1 MNETDTKKDTCTE
14 RKQLND
20 KNSPSQA
27 LFNRSGQRYSLSLAI
42 TAMVLTLLLVSGCS
56 STAPTNPSSATDSQ
70 TTATTD
76 SPATSDSASSQ
87 EATIDKGTDS
97 QDSSTESTP
106 KDNTSA
112 KDATGTQVPTEADT
126 PNAANDQKENTDD
139 SSSNTDTPKE
149 SSSKTNDASSSTS
162 TEPSSHKSSTSS
174 SASTKESTEN
184 AKEQTPKTNKESTT
198 KNTTDTTKDKST
210 ATDKPSSKPSTST
223 TKPSTTTPKE
233 SGSSAPAKT
242 PPVSTPQPQA
252 STATL
257 TITGDSNILGATAVP
272 VEAGESALDLLKR
285 VTRSKGI
292 PMEYQGSSG
301 FAYVEGIDNLYEFD
315 EGPTSG
321 WMFKVNGNFPN
332 MSAGAYKVQVGDRI
346 DWLYTTDLGKDV
358 GAKN

>member
-1 MNETDTKKDTCTE
+1 MNQTDTEKDTCTE

-20 KNSPSQA
+20 KNSRSQA
-27 LFNRSGQRYSLSLAI
+27 LFNRSGKRYSLSLAI
-42 TAMVLTLLLVSGCS
+42 TAMLLTLLLVSGCS

-126 PNAANDQKENTDD
+126 THAANDQKDNTND
-139 SSSNTDTPKE
+139 SSS
-149 SSSKTNDASSSTS
+149 SAS
-162 TEPSSHKSSTSS
+162 TEPSSHKSSASS

-257 TITGDSNILGATAVP
+257 SITGDSNILGATAVP

>member
-1 MNETDTKKDTCTE
+1 MNQTDTKKDTCTE

-20 KNSPSQA
+20 KNSRSQA
-27 LFNRSGQRYSLSLAI
+27 LFNRSGKRYSLSLAI

-76 SPATSDSASSQ
+76 SPATSDSVSSQ

-97 QDSSTESTP
+97 QDSSAESTP

-112 KDATGTQVPTEADT
+112 KDATGTQVPTEADMT
-126 PNAANDQKENTDD
+126 HAANDQKD
-139 SSSNTDTPKE
+139 
-149 SSSKTNDASSSTS
+149 KTNDASSSAS
-162 TEPSSHKSSTSS
+162 TEPSSHKSSASS

-210 ATDKPSSKPSTST
+210 VTDKPSSKPSTST

-233 SGSSAPAKT
+233 SGSSAPSKT

>member
-1 MNETDTKKDTCTE
+1 MNQTDTKKDTCTE

-20 KNSPSQA
+20 KNSRSQA
-27 LFNRSGQRYSLSLAI
+27 LFNRSGKRYSLSLTI
-42 TAMVLTLLLVSGCS
+42 TAMLLTLLLVSGCS

-126 PNAANDQKENTDD
+126 THAANDKKENTDD
-139 SSSNTDTPKE
+139 SSS
-149 SSSKTNDASSSTS
+149 SAS

-184 AKEQTPKTNKESTT
+184 AKKQTPKTNKESTT

>member
-1 MNETDTKKDTCTE
+1 MNQTDTKKDTCTE

-20 KNSPSQA
+20 KNSRSQA

-42 TAMVLTLLLVSGCS
+42 TAMLLTLLLVSGCS
-56 STAPTNPSSATDSQ
+56 STAPT
-70 TTATTD
+70 TD
-76 SPATSDSASSQ
+76 SPATSDSVSSQ

-126 PNAANDQKENTDD
+126 THAANDQKDK
-139 SSSNTDTPKE
+139 P
-149 SSSKTNDASSSTS
+149 NDASSSTS
-162 TEPSSHKSSTSS
+162 TEQSSHKSSTSS
-174 SASTKESTEN
+174 SAPTKDSTEN

-233 SGSSAPAKT
+233 SGSSAPVKT

>member
-1 MNETDTKKDTCTE
+1 MNQTDTEKDTCTE

-20 KNSPSQA
+20 KNSRSQA
-27 LFNRSGQRYSLSLAI
+27 LFNRSGKRYSLSLTI
-42 TAMVLTLLLVSGCS
+42 TAMLLTLLLVSGCS
-56 STAPTNPSSATDSQ
+56 STAPTNSSSATDSQ

-126 PNAANDQKENTDD
+126 THTANDQKENIDD
-139 SSSNTDTPKE
+139 SSS
-149 SSSKTNDASSSTS
+149 SAS
-162 TEPSSHKSSTSS
+162 TEPSSHKSSVSS
-174 SASTKESTEN
+174 SAPTKESTEN

-210 ATDKPSSKPSTST
+210 VTDKPSSKPSTST

>member
-1 MNETDTKKDTCTE
+1 MNQTDTEKDTCTE

-20 KNSPSQA
+20 KNSRSQA
-27 LFNRSGQRYSLSLAI
+27 LFNRSGKRYSLSLAI

-126 PNAANDQKENTDD
+126 THAANDQKENTDD
-139 SSSNTDTPKE
+139 SSS
-149 SSSKTNDASSSTS
+149 SAS

-184 AKEQTPKTNKESTT
+184 AKKQTPKTNKESTT

>member
-1 MNETDTKKDTCTE
+1 MNQTDTKKDTCTE

-20 KNSPSQA
+20 KNSRFQA
-27 LFNRSGQRYSLSLAI
+27 LFNRSGKRYSLSLTI

-56 STAPTNPSSATDSQ
+56 STAPTNSSSATDSQ

-87 EATIDKGTDS
+87 GATIDKGTDS
-97 QDSSTESTP
+97 QDSSTELTP
-106 KDNTSA
+106 

-126 PNAANDQKENTDD
+126 THTANDKKENTDD
-139 SSSNTDTPKE
+139 SSSNTDTPKK
-149 SSSKTNDASSSTS
+149 SSSKTNDASSSAS

-174 SASTKESTEN
+174 SAPTKESTEN

-210 ATDKPSSKPSTST
+210 VTDKPSSKPSTST

>member
-1 MNETDTKKDTCTE
+1 MNQTDTKKDTCTE

-20 KNSPSQA
+20 KNSRSQA
-27 LFNRSGQRYSLSLAI
+27 LFNRSGKRYSLSLAI

-126 PNAANDQKENTDD
+126 THTANDQKDN
-139 SSSNTDTPKE
+139 
-149 SSSKTNDASSSTS
+149 TNDASSSAS
-162 TEPSSHKSSTSS
+162 TEPSSHKSSVSS

-184 AKEQTPKTNKESTT
+184 AKKQTPKTTKESTT
-198 KNTTDTTKDKST
+198 KNTTDTTKDKIT
-210 ATDKPSSKPSTST
+210 ATDKPSSKPTTST

-257 TITGDSNILGATAVP
+257 SITGDSNILGATAVP

>member
-1 MNETDTKKDTCTE
+1 MNQTDTEKDTCTE

-20 KNSPSQA
+20 KNSRSQA
-27 LFNRSGQRYSLSLAI
+27 LFNRSGKRYSLSLTI
-42 TAMVLTLLLVSGCS
+42 TAMLLTLLLVSGCS

-97 QDSSTESTP
+97 QDSSTESMP

-112 KDATGTQVPTEADT
+112 KDATGTQVPTEAYT
-126 PNAANDQKENTDD
+126 PNAANDQKDNTDD
-139 SSSNTDTPKE
+139 SSS
-149 SSSKTNDASSSTS
+149 SAS

-174 SASTKESTEN
+174 SAPTKESTEN

-242 PPVSTPQPQA
+242 PSVSTPQPQA

-257 TITGDSNILGATAVP
+257 SITGDSNILGATAVP

>member
-1 MNETDTKKDTCTE
+1 MNQTDTEKDTCTE

-20 KNSPSQA
+20 KNSRSQA
-27 LFNRSGQRYSLSLAI
+27 LFNRSGKRYSLSLAI

-56 STAPTNPSSATDSQ
+56 STAPTNPSSAIDSQ

-106 KDNTSA
+106 KD
-112 KDATGTQVPTEADT
+112 ATGTQVPTEADT
-126 PNAANDQKENTDD
+126 THAANDQKENTND
-139 SSSNTDTPKE
+139 SSS
-149 SSSKTNDASSSTS
+149 SAS
-162 TEPSSHKSSTSS
+162 TEPSSHKSSASS

-257 TITGDSNILGATAVP
+257 SITGDSNILGATAVP